1 MNRMCKV
8 GAAIIPLHQV
18 IVIMKGANLCKV
30 QDSVQK
36 TEATPV
42 IPSVN

>member
-8 GAAIIPLHQV
+8 GAAIISHHQV
-18 IVIMKGANLCKV
+18 IAILKGANPCKV

-36 TEATPV
+36 TEATLV